1 MKKTLS
7 YFSILIVVIG
17 IFYSCKKEAPKETY
31 ISGET
36 VIYTDESLQPILE
49 DQISVFE
56 NSYSAKLNLISKSE
70 SEIIN
75 LMINDSIRL
84 AVLTRMLNKDE
95 EITFS
100 QKGITP
106 IITRF
111 GLDAVVF
118 ITNKNSNDSLIE
130 LERIVKHLKG
140 EEKLGKEL
148 VFDNP
153 NSGAIR
159 LLFDK
164 AQISRENQTIYSK
177 SSPAE
182 LIKYISENEDFIG
195 VIGINWLTQTPNELQ
210 QYTENLK
217 ILHVQNVKT
226 DSSDTEYYYPSQA
239 NIAKKSYP
247 LTREIY
253 LLNYQGKDGLGMG
266 FASFVAS
273 DIGQKIVLTS
283 GLAPMKLEQLKINI
297 IK

>member
-217 ILHVQNVKT
+217 ILHLQNVKT
-226 DSSDTEYYYPSQA
+226 DSSDTEYYYPSQV

-283 GLAPMKLEQLKINI
+283 GLAPMKLEQLKVNI